1 MKNGKD
7 HSVYIWI
14 VVTVVSIFP
23 IKAVAQTHP
32 LISPSEVTPL
42 NTEATSVV
50 HNGVKAL
57 RVVGTTS
64 GHQIAIVKRTEFKNG
79 TIEVELAGQPLP
91 GSDPSFRG
99 FVGLA
104 FRVQAG
110 DSLRYECFYLRP
122 TNGRADDQLRRNH
135 STQYISEPGYPW
147 YVMRRDHPGVYESY
161 VDLVPGEWT
170 KVRIVVNGREARLFV
185 HGAVQPTLI
194 VKDLKQDIASGGVA
208 LWIGLG
214 TEAFF
219 ADLKVSPSG
228 R

>member
-1 MKNGKD
+1 MKTDKN
-7 HSVYIWI
+7 HIAYIWI
-14 VVTVVSIFP
+14 IAAVVWILP
-23 IKAVAQTHP
+23 IEGAAQTYP
-32 LISPSEVTPL
+32 LSSPAEVTPL
-42 NTEATSVV
+42 NTEVTSVV
-50 HNGVKAL
+50 HNGVPAL
-57 RVVGTTS
+57 RVAGTNP
-64 GHQIAIVKRTEFKNG
+64 GHQIAIVKGTEFRNG
-79 TIEVELAGQPLP
+79 TIEVDLAGQPLP

-170 KVRIVVNGREARLFV
+170 KVRIVVNEREARLFV
-185 HGAVQPTLI
+185 HNASQPALI
-194 VKDLKQDIASGGVA
+194 VRDLKQDVGSGAVA

-219 ADLKVSPSG
+219 ANLRLSPLA